1 MGLNK
6 KRSECLVLLVGFQK
20 QKAKEL
26 SMKAAEKHIP
36 LSALH
41 PPEVNEEDT
50 LHVYFYSTE
59 SG

>member
-6 KRSECLVLLVGFQK
+6 KRNGCLILLVGFQK
-20 QKAKEL
+20 QKAEEL
-26 SMKAAEKHIP
+26 SMKVAEKHIP

-41 PPEVNEEDT
+41 HPEVNEEDT
-50 LHVYFYSTE
+50 LHVYFCRAE